1 MNSVILESVAISV
14 GRGRGSATNVP
25 ERALIEQVRLRPLL
39 YDKNV
44 KDYRKV
50 RKSFEASDCLINLF
64 QSLEHPIQLG
74 LKWQLHWT
82 QQVDTA
88 QIFFEN

>member
-1 MNSVILESVAISV
+1 MDTIEAVIIGV

-25 ERALIEQVRLRPLL
+25 ERALIEQVRLKPLL

-50 RKSFEASDCLINLF
+50 HKKYFYFDHNFLISISHLIAARSIRLCLDRSCKCFGNIR
-64 QSLEHPIQLG
+64 
-74 LKWQLHWT
+74 
-82 QQVDTA
+82 
-88 QIFFEN
+88 

>member
-1 MNSVILESVAISV
+1 MDTIEAVIIGV

-25 ERALIEQVRLRPLL
+25 ERALIEQVRLKPHL

-50 RKSFEASDCLINLF
+50 N
-64 QSLEHPIQLG
+64 IQFCIS
-74 LKWQLHWT
+74 T
-82 QQVDTA
+82 T
-88 QIFFEN
+88 IFLY